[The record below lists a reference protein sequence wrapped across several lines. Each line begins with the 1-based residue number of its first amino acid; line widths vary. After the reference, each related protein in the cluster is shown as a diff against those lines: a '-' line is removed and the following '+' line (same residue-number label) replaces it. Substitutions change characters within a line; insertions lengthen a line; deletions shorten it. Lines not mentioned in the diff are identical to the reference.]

1 MDGFPKRRGSERS
14 IGMGGGYGKERERER
29 DFNLAALRARM
40 METNEGKLSVGIDFG

>member
-14 IGMGGGYGKERERER
+14 IGIGGGYGKERERER